1 MNQLDV
7 CIANTLS
14 QFIRA
19 RKYRKKSY
27 PFIATLSFTLGELVS
42 TEEDLSLY
50 WLLLLELPSFNELL
64 KDHAPDQSIKL
75 EKACLDFK
83 KQLTVDCYMLW
94 ADRKRYQ
101 DLLAY
106 EHSNPLQCMGNYH
119 PKIGAVRF
127 LN

>member
-64 KDHAPDQSIKL
+64 KDHTPDQSIKL

-94 ADRKRYQ
+94 ADRS
-101 DLLAY
+101 AT
-106 EHSNPLQCMGNYH
+106 
-119 PKIGAVRF
+119 KICWLMNIVILFSVWAITILR
-127 LN
+127 

>member
-27 PFIATLSFTLGELVS
+27 PYYCNLKFYFRRISQYRRRPIF
-42 TEEDLSLY
+42 Y